1 MKKYFL
7 GINSQNVSNKIIVS
21 FSGKNFQTK
30 IIKAPVLEIAIKEYK
45 KVIKEIKNSS
55 NVYLDNLKK
64 IETSYNKISYINI
77 NVNND
82 RESLSN
88 LTKIDL
94 DNIELNIKKQISSIE
109 EYWKEKFKQGSII
122 IKKYDGYKSISINYW
137 PISFYQI
144 AEKEKIYISPI
155 IAHSLGL
162 TDKDIQNANNRL
174 NILIKNS
181 KQNIIKSKNAL
192 INLNLLRKN

>member
-1 MKKYFL
+1 M
-7 GINSQNVSNKIIVS
+7 
-21 FSGKNFQTK
+21 
-30 IIKAPVLEIAIKEYK
+30 
-45 KVIKEIKNSS
+45 IKEIKNSS

-109 EYWKEKFKQGSII
+109 EY
-122 IKKYDGYKSISINYW
+122 
-137 PISFYQI
+137 
-144 AEKEKIYISPI
+144 
-155 IAHSLGL
+155 
-162 TDKDIQNANNRL
+162 
-174 NILIKNS
+174 
-181 KQNIIKSKNAL
+181 
-192 INLNLLRKN
+192 